1 MNMKLKAI
9 DRLLLIYIAIIY
21 LMTLAGC
28 KSKHI
33 TEQRIDSVVKE
44 IYSIKD
50 SVRTQTIF
58 EYETI
63 YDTVRKE
70 YVTNIKRIIASESQN
85 KTIQGTKDTKVG
97 KVTKE
102 VIKEPTNSLNRFW
115 WVLLIFGGIVGFL
128 IRK

>member
-63 YDTVRKE
+63 FDTVRKE

-85 KTIQGTKDTKVG
+85 KTIQGTKDTNVG